1 MRSFTLT
8 RNVPVYVQLTRA
20 TQIHVRFAKHYSRP
34 TPHFTFL
41 TVHGFRLDLSQ
52 TPAEIPAPPFAPH
65 MIHHLNSILQY
76 TNSSQIP
83 GWFEPLVTGPRVVL
97 FYMLDYLNR
106 RSESESESAGEF
118 EDLDEVEADTQD
130 GNI

>member
-1 MRSFTLT
+1 M
-8 RNVPVYVQLTRA
+8 
-20 TQIHVRFAKHYSRP
+20 
-34 TPHFTFL
+34 
-41 TVHGFRLDLSQ
+41 
-52 TPAEIPAPPFAPH
+52 
-65 MIHHLNSILQY
+65 
-76 TNSSQIP
+76 
-83 GWFEPLVTGPRVVL
+83 L